1 MGMPRYAAAPER
13 SSLWIRRFQ
22 PAPAAPAQLVCFPH
36 AGSSA
41 GYFLPVARAMPT
53 SVDVLA
59 VQYPGRQDRAGEACV
74 EDVHELADQVVR
86 ELLPWADRP
95 FTLFGHSLGA
105 SVAFEVAVRMERAGI
120 ALQGVV
126 VSGRRAP
133 SRPRDPAQDVHR
145 SDDRTLIRDLERLSG
160 TDPLMLRDPEI
171 LEMVLPSVRSDYRAA
186 ETYRSRPGGDRIGQP
201 VLVLTGDA
209 DPQVTAAE
217 AEAWAGHTTGG
228 CSVRTFSG
236 GHFFLSDHSLSVNS
250 AISAFIA
257 GRNLPARLG

>member
-1 MGMPRYAAAPER
+1 MPRYAAAPER

-36 AGSSA
+36 AGGSA

-120 ALQGVV
+120 ALRGVV

-145 SDDRTLIRDLERLSG
+145 ADDRTLIRDVERLSG
-160 TDPLMLRDPEI
+160 TDPLMLRDPEL
-171 LEMVLPSVRSDYRAA
+171 LEMVLPSIRSDYKAA
-186 ETYRSRPGGDRIGQP
+186 ETYRSRPGRDRVGLP
-201 VLVLTGDA
+201 LLVLTGDA

-217 AEAWAGHTTGG
+217 AAAWAGHTTEG
-228 CSVRTFSG
+228 CSVRTFAG
-236 GHFFLSDHSLSVNS
+236 GHFFLNDHSLSVHS